1 MDELGAMVG
10 GEKPS
15 EVAGGAAGA
24 GAAGGAFLGHM
35 FRFDATTKGDLANIL
50 QYSALGAVP
59 VILMLKIVK
68 NYFPD
73 VVATKSTAE
82 LTFECV
88 AELAFILLSV
98 YFIDRFASYFPPY
111 SGQRYE
117 RLDLT
122 QTILVFMVVLFTI
135 QTKLGTKM
143 NIVLDRITNNL
154 EGYSNKAKAGEGG
167 HMGNVSI
174 MRALSDDSQPAPHAS
189 VPMIPSAGLGAAPG
203 GGLSIVPSGS
213 PGPGGASGMFQ
224 GGDSLA
230 DGPAS
235 MNFASELSGSIY

>member
-1 MDELGAMVG
+1 MLGA
-10 GEKPS
+10 
-15 EVAGGAAGA
+15 AAGS
-24 GAAGGAFLGHM
+24 GGSGGSGGAFLSHM
-35 FRFDATTKGDLANIL
+35 FRFDADTKSDLANIL
-50 QYSALGAVP
+50 QYGAIGAIP

-98 YFIDRFASYFPPY
+98 YFIDRFASFFPPY
-111 SGQRYE
+111 SGHRYE

-154 EGYSNKAKAGEGG
+154 EGYSNSKPAEKASVSILPDDLQFAQGVPSSAHGG
-167 HMGNVSI
+167 AHGGAHGAHGGAHGGGNANVGNVGNLSI
-174 MRALSDDSQPAPHAS
+174 
-189 VPMIPSAGLGAAPG
+189 IPSGK
-203 GGLSIVPSGS
+203 
-213 PGPGGASGMFQ
+213 PGPGDAGGMFS
-224 GGDSLA
+224 GDSLA
-230 DGPAS
+230 DGPAV